1 MGFDDVLEAVVTAV
15 VYVNVAV
22 FVGAIFVANLYAM
35 LHAWRSGRTLWC
47 GVLVALFLMGGG
59 IATAAYLIL
68 HHDEPM
74 PGGLPWRRRALA

>member
-1 MGFDDVLEAVVTAV
+1 MGVGDILEAVVIGV
-15 VYVNVAV
+15 VYLNVAV

-35 LHAWRSGRTLWC
+35 FHAWRSDRVLWFV
-47 GVLVALFLMGGG
+47 VLIALFLMGGG

-68 HHDEPM
+68 HHDEPL